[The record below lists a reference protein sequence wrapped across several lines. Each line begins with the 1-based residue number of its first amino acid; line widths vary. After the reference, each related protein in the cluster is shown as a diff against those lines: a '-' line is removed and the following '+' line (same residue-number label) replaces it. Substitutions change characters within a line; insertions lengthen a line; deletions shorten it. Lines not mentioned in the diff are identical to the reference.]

1 MVPRTCWQA
10 TRVPCRAPTAQ
21 NLHCSAHL
29 RVSTWIRQ
37 KNYATVLV
45 RVPLTQQN
53 NALQSRS
60 RAPCMDSTKKK
71 HTTVLVCTNSTQKT
85 RYSAWI
91 VFYNVWLV
99 SWQCMNSVATIAV
112 ILCGVHADDDMCHLP
127 VRLRCR
133 LLFFSPE
140 GYRIA
145 ILMPNGVK
153 WAKKK
158 KSKKD
163 TLIND
168 YLSLPIFS
176 THIILLNHG
185 IVTYDACGTSTHGT

>member
-45 RVPLTQQN
+45 RVPLHRLSKTMHYSLVPVPLAWTQQ
-53 NALQSRS
+53 
-60 RAPCMDSTKKK
+60 KKK
-71 HTTVLVCTNSTQKT
+71 TTPRCPSARTRPKKT

-133 LLFFSPE
+133 LFFFSPE

-145 ILMPNGVK
+145 ILMPNGAK

-158 KSKKD
+158 KIKKRHS
-163 TLIND
+163 
-168 YLSLPIFS
+168 Y
-176 THIILLNHG
+176 
-185 IVTYDACGTSTHGT
+185 